1 MSITR
6 LQQARQMYAM
16 GQRVGRAF
24 GGVMGPDGRKA
35 YVGGSYS
42 DKGGYQGG
50 GDRKEDGGSGGKAGG
65 AGTGT
70 DGQGGTGGGASEI
83 NSPQAPVMSNIP
95 MDIKEQVRLGNPVS
109 KIGTVVYDAP
119 DFSKVGPGSTQYDNY
134 IDRLNLQGATYK
146 PVNLPSFIPGGMLI
160 NTVGN
165 FLGGIGFNKNKQFF
179 ADNVAGKY
187 GFGYG
192 LEDYQRYMKDRM
204 AGEVGAYGNK
214 EQGQNAL
221 SGQGGGGIM
230 DVAVSDTTDDTTDDT
245 NTDGSL
251 ILRFLHDNPQEVVN
265 LQAMGVRDTDEML
278 QVMLDR
284 AKNLYTT

>member
-16 GQRVGRAF
+16 GKRVGRIAF
-24 GGVMGPDGRKA
+24 GG
-35 YVGGSYS
+35 GGSQGDS
-42 DKGGYQGG
+42 GYQGG
-50 GDRKEDGGSGGKAGG
+50 QNESDKATGGQGGSS
-65 AGTGT
+65 GTGT
-70 DGQGGTGGGASEI
+70 DNRGSTGGSNDNPFSSGYQGAV
-83 NSPQAPVMSNIP
+83 NQTKTATP
-95 MDIKEQVRLGNPVS
+95 MDVKEQYAVNNPTTLGAP
-109 KIGTVVYDAP
+109 IAPP
-119 DFSKVGPGSTQYDNY
+119 DFTKVGPGSTQYDNY

-146 PVNLPSFIPGGMLI
+146 PVNLLPFIPGGMLI

-187 GFGYG
+187 GYDYG

-230 DVAVSDTTDDTTDDT
+230 DVAVSDTTDDTTEDT
-245 NTDGSL
+245 NEDGSL
-251 ILRFLHDNPQEVVN
+251 ILRYLHDNPKEVVN